1 MTVALEAYL
10 EPSETS
16 TKQLFCVNNYII
28 ILQENSMVNFRLGS
42 KYVSA
47 AQ

>member
-28 ILQENSMVNFRLGS
+28 IFARKLHG
-42 KYVSA
+42 KVSTGF
-47 AQ
+47 